1 MPRHTFLDSILNRP
15 SQNYAPPADGNGKV
29 NGSVR
34 GQKWKAPSDLP
45 NAPGSSA
52 QTSMLGGSLFK
63 KSSKANLS
71 QYGGSEAG
79 VSTSTLGFK
88 SRFGR
93 KKSRQSIA
101 GDSSVFSNG
110 TAPAG
115 YYPSINGG
123 LNYAGAPPSVA
134 DSQATTTKKKRWWES
149 GSLGIGRR
157 SRAGSIAGESIF
169 SEPEPAPGQVPWN
182 SHGLAGVGSGA
193 KPRRVAQSDYGT
205 SPRAY
210 GGSAPPPM
218 PVDAALNAARQASP
232 VRQGRLQ
239 SDVAPLGASKLNP
252 TLQPKSSKSKLSTA
266 ASQDLKREPSTN
278 SIQSRALS
286 PPPQSRV
293 TSPPPQSRAMS
304 PPPQSRAMSP
314 PPQISNQHSRMPGS
328 LASSPHVRRLSQD
341 GNNKQSEG
349 ADWKDFMKTMS
360 GTEISKAWEGIRD
373 APNMTEAATK
383 GRGSV
388 NLERRKSHYERIQKE
403 LQDDAQFEQNLRDP
417 GVKNQDLIA
426 RAASQVVGSPPPGE
440 EGADYVTSW
449 QPGTIIGATTQFK
462 NTSASQSPHI
472 RQNGYPQID
481 SRTHE
486 VQRDLDA
493 GQREQREAVQQT
505 KEPSVS
511 SDGSEEEDESDES
524 SSDEEEIRR
533 QRMLEVVREE
543 DEDGSSVGSPSS
555 KRSVKG
561 VVAPTPVVAAG
572 PSSPT
577 REAPKYRAFESAL
590 NKARYSSSSP
600 PAPVLIGSAS
610 TSRNQSLRSA
620 SVAESRQSDD
630 AEHSIISGDDPKI
643 PSVQISK
650 PKSEH
655 IPSPMLK
662 NRGDLEKLD
671 TSNAASM
678 AISSDHSSSS
688 TDDEAFVD
696 ALSPLSYESTP
707 ANNPI
712 LPPAIRE
719 KPTPPTPT
727 ASVYEEK
734 IHKSVTEPE
743 EETEAIEALKDD
755 DDAKSVGSQQ
765 TGRATVTF
773 DQKTKKLD
781 GDDAKSMRSSRP
793 GTLQR
798 RLSDL
803 SLGTSFGASN
813 IMRIG
818 THSRSSSSRRIKMS
832 DDDEDSTGSK
842 SDDEAD
848 EELRARIKAEQ
859 ERLRNMKVGE
869 DFFGESLSGILD
881 KFDSADWNNNLVS
894 TVGQLGLDIGAHPD
908 TKNNSITAQ
917 DVLTINAQER
927 INEVRRLR
935 AEGESPSKGVQ
946 DSSDARTVESGI
958 APSFAALWLLNQSG
972 DNASLRSKKDVK
984 TNTASS
990 PATITKEV
998 TTAPTHTR
1006 QLSSASTDDG
1016 TSASP
1021 RGESRLRSLFSGGSL
1036 AGSSSTTNVNGQ
1048 TEKKSSVLDRPRQRA
1063 PKPKEMGGVSIAR
1076 GKLLPD
1082 SKEKVEEVKDERSTL
1097 DHIWTPPGAK
1107 SVAKKG
1113 KEPQTSS
1120 PGKSSTSELSL
1131 SPPSSPP
1138 MKAEPAMKV
1147 TASKDKPAPA
1157 KSAIKG
1163 SKPEPKSL
1171 ADTLFSFQSSKDKT
1185 KKSKIIKEKSAPAA
1199 EKLNDTE
1206 KVGLDGDAKKPGKQQ
1221 HEQQATRSSVDTTSN
1236 ASDISEQVKMQS
1248 PVPVRPSNSITRSDD
1263 GTDDEQSKQ
1272 TTGSTQIAHEIHDA
1286 SNARSPPPGSELWS
1300 GESAASTGPATPG
1313 ASDFLDRNFGIL
1325 QPKSAFSPTVSY
1337 GDPAIA
1343 PSPQEKK
1350 LPLPPVPSFEAQDAN
1365 GVYPD
1370 NDLTPAAIA
1379 HEEPAYDDNKTPR
1392 NEKQQPS
1399 FGVNLIPPT
1408 PPAVESNHHIK
1419 SSMVRTPPTLTEETD
1434 DPISSMESSMGMQ
1447 RSSSTRSKGSVG
1459 KKSSNKKNSA
1469 NMTSFPEY
1477 QGRGLSLPPGLVA
1490 TTVATSAQR
1499 RHSSNFEKVQEDLS
1513 DPTVKRRKSK
1523 SKKAAGKARADE
1535 AEAEPMPV
1543 LTNVYMDHANRA
1555 VPPRSASMQPSL
1567 SEGLASLALPTTNH
1581 SDASSS
1587 SRGSDSLPV
1596 HSRSV
1601 SPSPSPAVSVSGRS
1615 GRSSAVS
1622 SSALSSSAA
1631 SEASSSR
1638 GAAKNTPSVP
1648 RKIRTVSPSHNG
1660 HAQTSLMS
1668 AISEWENSPIDQDRA
1683 SPALPSAPASGY
1695 ASPVSHMPVG
1705 ASSSGYASPIYQ
1717 AQSYATR
1724 SQSSVH
1730 SGPSPSVIRNAPIG
1744 AATDTFLHPNPGAA
1758 RRLSVPVSESLDG
1771 SHNWGGSGYM
1781 GEDSQ
1786 VSLGMQSQNSV
1797 ASLPNVPQS
1806 SYRARDPVKA
1816 SNAIDDRLYAK
1827 TTMNTISIT
1836 SGAFRH
1842 SKSLRKKRSS
1852 IDVTATADQQSRRGS
1867 FDSTRQE
1874 GSLVEELQKTTMS
1887 LTSHTPPPRKLGS
1900 TQLLVQVIAC
1910 SIDEMDRLLLREKV
1924 RSENAFGFVP
1934 GRSFCGRVME
1944 TGWEVKRMRMGD
1956 IVFGLQNSRKCGA
1969 LAEFMTIEEDLT
1981 AKAPE
1986 DCLTMEQIAA
1996 LPSVGVMAHQL
2007 MTNHCSQLKR
2017 GSRVL
2022 ILNAHDGV
2030 GLLTMQE
2037 CATLGLI
2044 IVAHCPNQVT
2054 DGVAICEAN
2063 GAHEV
2068 IIGEP
2073 LWALNTL
2080 HESSFDLVVDTVGGR
2095 RVYDAARRVLAY
2107 EGQFCTCFGDLQ
2119 SIVGNP
2125 NLKSHLR
2132 SLRRTFFKKDTK
2144 HIGYEWVGTDTAEDC
2159 REALE
2164 AVRKAAEE
2172 GLVCPRLKS
2181 VLAFGE
2187 APRAFENTL
2196 KGVEEEP
2203 GAVVVRIS

>member
-15 SQNYAPPADGNGKV
+15 SQSYAPSADVNGNGNK
-29 NGSVR
+29 SVR

-45 NAPGSSA
+45 NAPSSSA

-63 KSSKANLS
+63 RSSKANLS

-79 VSTSTLGFK
+79 ASTSTLGFK

-93 KKSRQSIA
+93 KKNRQSSII
-101 GDSSVFSNG
+101 GNSSVFSNE
-110 TAPAG
+110 TAPAD
-115 YYPSINGG
+115 YSSINGG
-123 LNYAGAPPSVA
+123 LNYAAVPPSVA
-134 DSQATTTKKKRWWES
+134 DSQATATKKKRWWES

-193 KPRRVAQSDYGT
+193 KPRRVTQSDYGT

-218 PVDAALNAARQASP
+218 PANAALNAARQASP

-252 TLQPKSSKSKLSTA
+252 TLQPKSSKSKLSNA
-266 ASQDLKREPSTN
+266 ASTQDLKREQSST
-278 SIQSRALS
+278 SVR
-286 PPPQSRV
+286 
-293 TSPPPQSRAMS
+293 SRAMS
-304 PPPQSRAMSP
+304 PPPQSRVMSP
-314 PPQISNQHSRMPGS
+314 PPQSRVSSPPPQSRVMSPSPQTSRMPGS

-349 ADWKDFMKTMS
+349 ADWKDFMKSMS
-360 GTEISKAWEGIRD
+360 GTEISKAWEGVRD
-373 APNMTEAATK
+373 APSMTETAAK
-383 GRGSV
+383 GTGSA
-388 NLERRKSHYERIQKE
+388 NLERRKSHYERLRKE
-403 LQDDAQFEQNLRDP
+403 LQEDAQFEQNLRDP
-417 GVKNQDLIA
+417 GLKNQDLIA

-440 EGADYVTSW
+440 EGVDYVTSW
-449 QPGTIIGATTQFK
+449 QPGTIIGPAPQSE
-462 NTSASQSPHI
+462 NTSASQSPLLTK
-472 RQNGYPQID
+472 NGYPQID
-481 SRTHE
+481 SRMH
-486 VQRDLDA
+486 D
-493 GQREQREAVQQT
+493 GQQGVSASNSSHREEREAVRQ
-505 KEPSVS
+505 EEDSAAS
-511 SDGSEEEDESDES
+511 SDGSEEEEDESDES
-524 SSDEEEIRR
+524 SSDEEEVRR
-533 QRMLEVVREE
+533 QGMLEVVREE
-543 DEDGSSVGSPSS
+543 DEDGSSAGSPSS
-555 KRSVKG
+555 RRSSKAFI
-561 VVAPTPVVAAG
+561 APTPVLAAA

-590 NKARYSSSSP
+590 NKARYSTSSP

-610 TSRNQSLRSA
+610 TSRNHSLKST

-630 AEHSIISGDDPKI
+630 AQQSILSEDTSNI

-650 PKSEH
+650 PKSEQ
-655 IPSPMLK
+655 IPSPMHK
-662 NRGDLEKLD
+662 DQKDLEKLD
-671 TSNAASM
+671 TTNASAT
-678 AISSDHSSSS
+678 AVSSDHSSNSA
-688 TDDEAFVD
+688 DDEPFVD
-696 ALSPLSYESTP
+696 ALSPGVNEVTQSSKEL
-707 ANNPI
+707 
-712 LPPAIRE
+712 LPPSNQD

-727 ASVYEEK
+727 ASIYEEK
-734 IHKSVTEPE
+734 VQTKPQEEVERTEE
-743 EETEAIEALKDD
+743 LNDD
-755 DDAKSVGSQQ
+755 DGANSVGSQQ

-773 DQKTKKLD
+773 DQTTKKLD

-803 SLGTSFGASN
+803 SFGTSFGASN

-818 THSRSSSSRRIKMS
+818 TQSRSSSSRRVKMS

-848 EELRARIKAEQ
+848 EELRARIKVEQ

-881 KFDSADWNNNLVS
+881 KFDSADWNENLAT

-908 TKNNSITAQ
+908 TKRNSITAQ
-917 DVLTINAQER
+917 DVLSINAQER

-935 AEGESPSKGVQ
+935 AEAESPSKGVQ
-946 DSSDARTVESGI
+946 DSSDARTVESGV
-958 APSFAALWLLNQSG
+958 APSFAALWLLNQAG
-972 DNASLRSKKDVK
+972 DNNSVRSKKDAK
-984 TNTASS
+984 ATEISS

-998 TTAPTHTR
+998 TAAPTHTR
-1006 QLSSASTDDG
+1006 HLSSASTDDG
-1016 TSASP
+1016 TSAAAH
-1021 RGESRLRSLFSGGSL
+1021 GESRLRSLFSGVSL
-1036 AGSSSTTNVNGQ
+1036 VGSSSTANVNGVS
-1048 TEKKSSVLDRPRQRA
+1048 EKKSSVLDRPRHRG
-1063 PKPKEMGGVSIAR
+1063 PKPQEMGGVSIAR

-1082 SKEKVEEVKDERSTL
+1082 SKEKVEEVEDIRSTL

-1107 SVAKKG
+1107 SVVKKG
-1113 KEPQTSS
+1113 KEPQASS
-1120 PGKSSTSELSL
+1120 SAKGSSSEISL

-1138 MKAEPAMKV
+1138 MKAEPAIKV

-1185 KKSKIIKEKSAPAA
+1185 KGAKNVKQAAKESNEVEKAGLEEAAKRNDEQESVEEKAKEPIARKSVES
-1199 EKLNDTE
+1199 
-1206 KVGLDGDAKKPGKQQ
+1206 
-1221 HEQQATRSSVDTTSN
+1221 TSL
-1236 ASDISEQVKMQS
+1236 ASDILEQAKMQS
-1248 PVPVRPSNSITRSDD
+1248 PVPVRLSNPTAESDD
-1263 GTDDEQSKQ
+1263 STDDEQSAQ
-1272 TTGSTQIAHEIHDA
+1272 ASRNTQIANEVHNA
-1286 SNARSPPPGSELWS
+1286 SNARSPPLGSELWS

-1313 ASDFLDRNFGIL
+1313 ASDFLEKNIGIM
-1325 QPKSAFSPTVSY
+1325 QPRSDSY
-1337 GDPAIA
+1337 GEAAIA
-1343 PSPQEKK
+1343 PSPQDKK
-1350 LPLPPVPSFEAQDAN
+1350 LPLPPVPSFDAHDAN
-1365 GVYPD
+1365 GIHPD

-1379 HEEPAYDDNKTPR
+1379 HGEPAYDDNKTPR

-1408 PPAVESNHHIK
+1408 PPAVESNHYIK

-1434 DPISSMESSMGMQ
+1434 DPINSIDASTGLQ
-1447 RSSSTRSKGSVG
+1447 RSSSSRSKGSTG
-1459 KKSSNKKNSA
+1459 KKSSSKRNSSSS
-1469 NMTSFPEY
+1469 TTFPEY
-1477 QGRGLSLPPGLVA
+1477 QGRGLSLPPGLIA

-1499 RHSSNFEKVQEDLS
+1499 RQPSSSEKVREDLP

-1535 AEAEPMPV
+1535 AEAEPMPA
-1543 LTNVYMDHANRA
+1543 LTNVYMNHTNRA

-1567 SEGLASLALPTTNH
+1567 SEGLASLALPATNR
-1581 SDASSS
+1581 SDGGTS
-1587 SRGSDSLPV
+1587 SRGSDSLPAN
-1596 HSRSV
+1596 SRSV

-1638 GAAKNTPSVP
+1638 GAAKHAPPVP
-1648 RKIRTVSPSHNG
+1648 RKIRTVSASQNG
-1660 HAQTSLMS
+1660 HARTSLMS
-1668 AISEWENSPIDQDRA
+1668 AISEWENSPIDQGRE
-1683 SPALPSAPASGY
+1683 SPAPPSAPASGY
-1695 ASPVSHMPVG
+1695 ASPVSPMPVG

-1730 SGPSPSVIRNAPIG
+1730 SGPLPSMIRNAPIG
-1744 AATDTFLHPNPGAA
+1744 AATDTFLHPNPALA

-1771 SHNWGGSGYM
+1771 TNNWGGSGYM

-1786 VSLGMQSQNSV
+1786 VSLGMQSQHSA
-1797 ASLPNVPQS
+1797 ASLPAVPQS
-1806 SYRARDPVKA
+1806 SYRARDPVKS

-1842 SKSLRKKRSS
+1842 SKSLRRKRSS
-1852 IDVTATADQQSRRGS
+1852 VDVTATADQMSRRGS
-1867 FDSTRQE
+1867 IDSTRQE
-1874 GSLVEELQKTTMS
+1874 GMLVEELQKTTMS

-1900 TQLLVQVIAC
+1900 TQLLVQMIAC
-1910 SIDEMDRLLLREKV
+1910 SIDEMDRLLLREKI
-1924 RSENAFGFVP
+1924 RSENAFGFIP

-1956 IVFGLQNSRKCGA
+1956 IVFGLQSSRKCGA

-2037 CATLGLI
+2037 CSTLGLI

-2095 RVYDAARRVLAY
+2095 RVYDAARRILAF

-2132 SLRRTFFKKDTK
+2132 SLRRSFFKKDTK

-2196 KGVEEEP
+2196 KGIEEEP

>member
-15 SQNYAPPADGNGKV
+15 SQNYAPPADV
-29 NGSVR
+29 NGNAGKSVR
-34 GQKWKAPSDLP
+34 GQKWQAPSDLP

-63 KSSKANLS
+63 RSSKANLS

-79 VSTSTLGFK
+79 ASTSTLGFK

-93 KKSRQSIA
+93 KKNRQSVV

-123 LNYAGAPPSVA
+123 LNYAAAPPSVA
-134 DSQATTTKKKRWWES
+134 DSQATATKKKRWWEA

-193 KPRRVAQSDYGT
+193 KPRRVTQSDYGT

-218 PVDAALNAARQASP
+218 PANAALNAARQGSP
-232 VRQGRLQ
+232 ARQGRLQ
-239 SDVAPLGASKLNP
+239 SDVAPLGVSKLNP
-252 TLQPKSSKSKLSTA
+252 TLQPKSSKSKLTNA
-266 ASQDLKREPSTN
+266 ASSQDLKREPSST
-278 SIQSRALS
+278 SIRSRATS

-293 TSPPPQSRAMS
+293 MSPTPQSRISSPPPQSRM
-304 PPPQSRAMSP
+304 MSP
-314 PPQISNQHSRMPGS
+314 PPQISRMPGA

-349 ADWKDFMKTMS
+349 ADWKDFMKSMS
-360 GTEISKAWEGIRD
+360 GTEISKAWEGVRD
-373 APNMTEAATK
+373 APSMTETAAK
-383 GRGSV
+383 GTGNA
-388 NLERRKSHYERIQKE
+388 NLERRKSHYERLKKE
-403 LQDDAQFEQNLRDP
+403 LQEDAQFEQNLRDP
-417 GVKNQDLIA
+417 GLKNQDLIA
-426 RAASQVVGSPPPGE
+426 RAASQVVGSPPPGQ

-449 QPGTIIGATTQFK
+449 QPGTIVGAAPQSAD
-462 NTSASQSPHI
+462 TSASQSPQLT
-472 RQNGYPQID
+472 QNGYPQID
-481 SRTHE
+481 SRMH
-486 VQRDLDA
+486 DA
-493 GQREQREAVQQT
+493 QQGDPASNASHREQREAVQQ
-505 KEPSVS
+505 KEDPAAS
-511 SDGSEEEDESDES
+511 SDESEEEDESEES

-555 KRSVKG
+555 RRSSKVYI
-561 VVAPTPVVAAG
+561 APTPVVAAA
-572 PSSPT
+572 PSSAT

-590 NKARYSSSSP
+590 NKARYSTSSP
-600 PAPVLIGSAS
+600 PVPVLIGSTS
-610 TSRNQSLRSA
+610 TSRNHSLKST

-630 AEHSIISGDDPKI
+630 AQQSILSEDAPVI
-643 PSVQISK
+643 PSVQVSE

-655 IPSPMLK
+655 TPSPMHK
-662 NRGDLEKLD
+662 DRKDLEKLD
-671 TSNAASM
+671 TTGTSAMVN
-678 AISSDHSSSS
+678 SSDHSSSS
-688 TDDEAFVD
+688 TDSEAFVD
-696 ALSPLSYESTP
+696 ALSPGADE
-707 ANNPI
+707 ANKQI
-712 LPPAIRE
+712 LPPSNQD

-727 ASVYEEK
+727 ASIYEEK
-734 IHKSVTEPE
+734 IPAKPLEDTEKTE
-743 EETEAIEALKDD
+743 ELNES

-773 DQKTKKLD
+773 DQKTKKVD

-818 THSRSSSSRRIKMS
+818 AQSRSSSSRRVKMS
-832 DDDEDSTGSK
+832 DDDEDSNGSK

-869 DFFGESLSGILD
+869 DFFGESLSGILE
-881 KFDSADWNNNLVS
+881 KFDSADWDANLAP
-894 TVGQLGLDIGAHPD
+894 TVGQLGLDIGTHPD
-908 TKNNSITAQ
+908 TKRNSITAQ
-917 DVLTINAQER
+917 DVLSINAQER

-935 AEGESPSKGVQ
+935 AEGDSPSKGVP

-958 APSFAALWLLNQSG
+958 APSFAALWLLNQAG
-972 DNASLRSKKDVK
+972 DNHSVRSKKDKKV
-984 TNTASS
+984 NEVSS
-990 PATITKEV
+990 PATITKEIKA
-998 TTAPTHTR
+998 APTHNR
-1006 QLSSASTDDG
+1006 QLSSASTEDG
-1016 TSASP
+1016 TPVSAH
-1021 RGESRLRSLFSGGSL
+1021 GESKLRSLFSGVSL

-1048 TEKKSSVLDRPRQRA
+1048 LEKKGSVLDRPRQRG
-1063 PKPKEMGGVSIAR
+1063 PKPREMGGVSIAR

-1082 SKEKVEEVKDERSTL
+1082 AKEKIEEVEDVRSTL

-1107 SVAKKG
+1107 AVVKKG
-1113 KEPQTSS
+1113 KEPQASS
-1120 PGKSSTSELSL
+1120 SAKGSSSEISL

-1138 MKAEPAMKV
+1138 MKAEPAAKV

-1163 SKPEPKSL
+1163 SKAEPKSL
-1171 ADTLFSFQSSKDKT
+1171 ADTLFSFQKDKT
-1185 KKSKIIKEKSAPAA
+1185 KKAKNVKQTVKES
-1199 EKLNDTE
+1199 NDVE
-1206 KVGLDGDAKKPGKQQ
+1206 KVKIAKQEPVESKVEEPVVRK
-1221 HEQQATRSSVDTTSN
+1221 SVDTASN
-1236 ASDISEQVKMQS
+1236 ASDISERANMQS
-1248 PVPVRPSNSITRSDD
+1248 PELQRPSNPAPESDES
-1263 GTDDEQSKQ
+1263 TDDEQSVQ
-1272 TTGSTQIAHEIHDA
+1272 ANGNAQIANEVHDA
-1286 SNARSPPPGSELWS
+1286 PNARSPPLGSELWS

-1313 ASDFLDRNFGIL
+1313 ASDFLEKNIGIM
-1325 QPKSAFSPTVSY
+1325 QPRTEAYGEPTL
-1337 GDPAIA
+1337 AT
-1343 PSPQEKK
+1343 SPQDKK
-1350 LPLPPVPSFEAQDAN
+1350 LPLPPVPSFDTHDAN
-1365 GVYPD
+1365 GIHPD
-1370 NDLTPAAIA
+1370 NDLTPAAIT
-1379 HEEPAYDDNKTPR
+1379 HGEPAYDDNNKTPR

-1399 FGVNLIPPT
+1399 FGVDLIPPT

-1419 SSMVRTPPTLTEETD
+1419 SSMVRTPPTLAEETD
-1434 DPISSMESSMGMQ
+1434 DPINTMDASVGLQ
-1447 RSSSTRSKGSVG
+1447 RSLSSRSKGSIG
-1459 KKSSNKKNSA
+1459 KKSSSKRNSA
-1469 NMTSFPEY
+1469 NSTTFTEY

-1499 RHSSNFEKVQEDLS
+1499 RHPSISEKVQEDTPDS
-1513 DPTVKRRKSK
+1513 TVKGRKSK
-1523 SKKAAGKARADE
+1523 SKKAAGKAKANE
-1535 AEAEPMPV
+1535 AEAEPMPA
-1543 LTNVYMDHANRA
+1543 LSNVYMDHTNHA

-1567 SEGLASLALPTTNH
+1567 SEGLASLALPATNH
-1581 SDASSS
+1581 SDAGSS
-1587 SRGSDSLPV
+1587 SRGSDSLPAN
-1596 HSRSV
+1596 SRSV

-1638 GAAKNTPSVP
+1638 GAAKHVPPPVP
-1648 RKIRTVSPSHNG
+1648 RKIRTVSASQNG
-1660 HAQTSLMS
+1660 HARTSLMS
-1668 AISEWENSPIDQDRA
+1668 AISEWENSPIDQDRT
-1683 SPALPSAPASGY
+1683 SPALPSAPGSGY

-1730 SGPSPSVIRNAPIG
+1730 SGPLPSVIRNAPIG
-1744 AATDTFLHPNPGAA
+1744 AATDTFLHPNPGAS
-1758 RRLSVPVSESLDG
+1758 RRLGVPVSESLDG
-1771 SHNWGGSGYM
+1771 TNNWGGSGYM
-1781 GEDSQ
+1781 GEESQ
-1786 VSLGMQSQNSV
+1786 VSLGMQSQHST
-1797 ASLPNVPQS
+1797 ASLPAVPQS
-1806 SYRARDPVKA
+1806 SYRARDPVKS

-1836 SGAFRH
+1836 SGAFRN
-1842 SKSLRKKRSS
+1842 SKSLRRKRSS
-1852 IDVTATADQQSRRGS
+1852 VDVTATADHQSRRGS
-1867 FDSTRQE
+1867 IDSTRQE
-1874 GSLVEELQKTTMS
+1874 GTLVEELQKTTMS

-1900 TQLLVQVIAC
+1900 TQLLVQMIAC

-1924 RSENAFGFVP
+1924 RSENAFGFIP

-1956 IVFGLQNSRKCGA
+1956 IVFGLQSSRKCGA

-2095 RVYDAARRVLAY
+2095 RVYDAARRILAY

-2132 SLRRTFFKKDTK
+2132 SLRRSFFKKDTK
-2144 HIGYEWVGTDTAEDC
+2144 HIGYEWVGTDTSEDC

-2196 KGVEEEP
+2196 KGIEEEP